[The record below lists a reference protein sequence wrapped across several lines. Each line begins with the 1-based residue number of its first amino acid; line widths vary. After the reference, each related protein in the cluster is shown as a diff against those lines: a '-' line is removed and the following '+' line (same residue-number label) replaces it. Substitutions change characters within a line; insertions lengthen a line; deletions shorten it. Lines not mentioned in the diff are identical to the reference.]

1 MNIAGTRFPFAY
13 PCRDVSA
20 RSVITCF
27 TDLFSIFG
35 LPAYVHSDRGSS
47 LVSKELQQY
56 LHSRGVATSHTTPY
70 NPRGN
75 GQCEKFNGTIWRA
88 VTLALKSR
96 GLEPKHWEQ
105 VLVEAMHSIRTLL
118 NTATNETPHE
128 RMFSFTRKTSF
139 GTALPTWLSTPGP
152 VYLKKHVVGSKY
164 DPRVDE
170 VELIQANPSYA
181 HIRFPTGREA
191 TVSLRDLAPVG
202 EAQRPGQQEDQPVSD
217 VVHESG
223 QAVAADEPDL
233 TMDEIPSME
242 IRRSSRVSKPPDR
255 LGISNATD
263 LDSLI
268 QQGEN
273 EL

>member
-1 MNIAGTRFPFAY
+1 
-13 PCRDVSA
+13 
-20 RSVITCF
+20 
-27 TDLFSIFG
+27 
-35 LPAYVHSDRGSS
+35 
-47 LVSKELQQY
+47 
-56 LHSRGVATSHTTPY
+56 
-70 NPRGN
+70 
-75 GQCEKFNGTIWRA
+75 
-88 VTLALKSR
+88 
-96 GLEPKHWEQ
+96 
-105 VLVEAMHSIRTLL
+105 
-118 NTATNETPHE
+118 
-128 RMFSFTRKTSF
+128 MFSFTRKTSF
-139 GTALPTWLSTPGP
+139 GAAMPTWLSSPGP
-152 VYLKKHVVGSKY
+152 VFLKKHVVGSKY

-202 EAQRPGQQEDQPVSD
+202 EAQCPGQQEDRPVSD
-217 VVHESG
+217 

-263 LDSLI
+263 EDSLI